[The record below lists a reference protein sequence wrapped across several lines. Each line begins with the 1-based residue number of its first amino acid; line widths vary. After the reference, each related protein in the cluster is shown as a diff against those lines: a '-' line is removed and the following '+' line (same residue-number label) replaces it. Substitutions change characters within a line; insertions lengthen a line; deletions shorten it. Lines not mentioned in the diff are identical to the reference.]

1 MNKYMSIDP
10 SSECGKK
17 LEGLKGI
24 KVAREV
30 PQLDFLKNMKIPYP
44 LEVDTIP
51 FSDHIEKTEKYQE
64 KSLEILESIKE
75 NTANLSMLVEMIN
88 QSNDKQDELLE
99 IMTEILAIAK
109 EKEKKE
115 AESKLKMV
123 MNKITNTVDNA
134 DSIIKLLNWAM
145 LVYNTVTP
153 MLQK

>member
-1 MNKYMSIDP
+1 
-10 SSECGKK
+10 
-17 LEGLKGI
+17 
-24 KVAREV
+24 
-30 PQLDFLKNMKIPYP
+30 MKIPYP

-64 KSLEILESIKE
+64 KSLKILESIKE

-123 MNKITNTVDNA
+123 MNKITNTFDNA
-134 DSIIKLLNWAM
+134 DAIIKLLNWAM

-153 MLQK
+153 MLQE

>member
-1 MNKYMSIDP
+1 MSIDP
-10 SSECGKK
+10 SGECGKK

-30 PQLDFLKNMKIPYP
+30 PQLDFLKNMKIHYP
-44 LEVDTIP
+44 LNVDPIP

-88 QSNDKQDELLE
+88 QSNDKQDDLLE

-134 DSIIKLLNWAM
+134 DAIIKLLNWAM

>member
-1 MNKYMSIDP
+1 MSIDP
-10 SSECGKK
+10 SGECGKK

-44 LEVDTIP
+44 LKVDTIP

-88 QSNDKQDELLE
+88 QSNDKQDDLLE

-134 DSIIKLLNWAM
+134 DAIIKLLNWAM